1 MFENPVPRSFPKE
14 CGSTLRSDA
23 LAKARYLGNKQSPSR
38 VLSESG
44 GAYLPAVRS
53 LARTTGM
60 LVTGAVR
67 DPGYNSYDDTA
78 HRTVEAGCHYRCRRV
93 IGLLAA
99 EQCRIDEG
107 LLGYRVSDGKWKV
120 K

>member
-1 MFENPVPRSFPKE
+1 
-14 CGSTLRSDA
+14 
-23 LAKARYLGNKQSPSR
+23 
-38 VLSESG
+38 
-44 GAYLPAVRS
+44 
-53 LARTTGM
+53 M

-67 DPGYNSYDDTA
+67 VPGCNSYDETA
-78 HRTVEAGCHYRCRRV
+78 SRTVEAGCHYRCRRV